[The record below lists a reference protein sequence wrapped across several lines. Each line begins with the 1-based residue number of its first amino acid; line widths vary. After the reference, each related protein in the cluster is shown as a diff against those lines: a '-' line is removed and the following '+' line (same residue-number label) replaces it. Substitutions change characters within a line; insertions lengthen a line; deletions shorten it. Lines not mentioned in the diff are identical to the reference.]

1 MKEGETHTAIR
12 ASLEAKKKA
21 AEKPRLVTGMYD
33 NLIEMPKFEFI
44 TGKKHLSISLFQFFI
59 YICKKYSRVQG
70 LNT

>member
-1 MKEGETHTAIR
+1 MKEGKTVSANK

-44 TGKKHLSISLFQFFI
+44 TGKKTP
-59 YICKKYSRVQG
+59 KY
-70 LNT
+70 